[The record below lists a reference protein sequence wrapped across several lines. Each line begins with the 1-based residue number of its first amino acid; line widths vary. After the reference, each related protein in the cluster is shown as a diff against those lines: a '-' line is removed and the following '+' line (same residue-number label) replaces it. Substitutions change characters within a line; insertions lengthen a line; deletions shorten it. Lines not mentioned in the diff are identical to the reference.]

1 MSSNLLSFLIGR
13 GNTAARDAVSMDA
26 GATGALWLHT
36 DTGLISRWDG
46 TAWQNST
53 IAPASVTGTA
63 VVDADARLTD
73 ARTPTAHAAS
83 HATAG
88 SDPVTPTAIG
98 AATSAHTHSATETIN
113 IIIDGG
119 GAAITTGVK
128 ADILIPYACTITA
141 ARLLADQTGSIVID
155 LWKDT
160 YANFPPTIADTITA
174 SAKPT
179 LSAASKAE
187 DGTLTGWTT
196 SLAAG
201 DYLRVSVDSIATITR
216 VTLAL
221 SISRTI

>member
-1 MSSNLLSFLIGR
+1 MSTNLFSQLIGR
-13 GNTAARDAVSMDA
+13 GTTTARDAIALDS
-26 GATGALWLHT
+26 GAAGALWLNT
-36 DTGLISRWDG
+36 TTGLVERWSG
-46 TAWQNST
+46 TAWENST

-98 AATSAHTHSATETIN
+98 AADSAHTHSSTETIN

-141 ARLLADQTGSIVID
+141 ARLLADQTGSVVLD

-160 YANFPPTIADTITA
+160 YANFPPTAGDSVTA

-187 DGTLTGWTT
+187 DSTLTGWTT

-201 DYLRVSVDSIATITR
+201 DYLRVNVDSVATITR